1 MALVAQK
8 NCDICGGK
16 AAVLTSKRLRSGLV
30 CGGCAKKASR
40 YADIR
45 KFTPAEMRAHLES
58 RKRNLKE
65 LARFKPDFT
74 GYLGGSIFGQSRKL
88 RGISWIFADSRMRKW
103 ILSRREDWLRENPD
117 LLDFSGFIDCKAET
131 EVEEGELVDEDG
143 TSYSVYHEHYT
154 LFIKTKGLACPE
166 KLKFERT
173 DISSHGSYDAL
184 AAQLN
189 KIFEMTGSYG
199 PGSYAALTAQLKKI
213 FKK

>member
-8 NCDICGGK
+8 SCDICGGK

-58 RKRNLKE
+58 RKRNQKE
-65 LARFKPDFT
+65 LACFKPDFT
-74 GYLGGSIFGQSRKL
+74 GYFGESIFGQSRKL
-88 RGISWIFADSRMRKW
+88 RGISWIYVDSHMRKW

-117 LLDFSGFIDCKAET
+117 LFEFSGFVGCKAKAKLEK
-131 EVEEGELVDEDG
+131 GEWVDEDDEDEI
-143 TSYSVYHEHYT
+143 SCSVYHEHYT
-154 LFIKTKGLACPE
+154 LFLETKGLVCPE
-166 KLKFERT
+166 KMKFERT
-173 DISSHGSYDAL
+173 DSSELGSYDTL

-189 KIFEMTGSYG
+189 KIFSEKTDNNNAFM
-199 PGSYAALTAQLKKI
+199 ARLNKL